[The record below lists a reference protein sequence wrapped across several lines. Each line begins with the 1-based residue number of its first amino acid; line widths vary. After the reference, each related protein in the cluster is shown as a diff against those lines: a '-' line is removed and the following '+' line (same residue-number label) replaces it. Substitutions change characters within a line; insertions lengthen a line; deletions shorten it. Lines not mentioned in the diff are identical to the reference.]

1 MDKITTVAQIEELY
15 GPVHPA
21 AIIKKIDHISDHYRA
36 YIDAA
41 PLMIVASAGVNEL
54 DCSPRGDRAGSFVRI
69 DDPHTILIPDRPG
82 NNRVDT
88 LRNIL
93 HDPRIALLFILPG
106 VGVTIRVNGRAEI
119 RADKPLRE
127 RFAVQGKLPKS
138 VIRVS
143 VISAFFHCPKA
154 FIRSDLWTPENY
166 VDPKSLPSV
175 GTMMAALEDSFDGE
189 AWDAEYP
196 ERIRQTIY

>member
-1 MDKITTVAQIEELY
+1 MDKITTVEEIEKLY
-15 GPVHPA
+15 GSVHPG

-41 PLMIVASAGVNEL
+41 PLMIVASSGINEL
-54 DCSPRGDRAGSFVRI
+54 DCSPRGDPAGSFVRI
-69 DDPHTILIPDRPG
+69 EDSHTILIPDRPG

-88 LRNIL
+88 LHNIL

-106 VGVTIRVNGRAEI
+106 IGVTIRVNGRAEI
-119 RADKPLRE
+119 SADMPLRE
-127 RFAVQGKLPKS
+127 SFAFAGKLPKS

-143 VISAFFHCPKA
+143 VMSAFFHCPKA
-154 FIRSDLWTPENY
+154 FIRSDLWKPEKY

-175 GTMMAALEDSFDGE
+175 GTMMEAIEESFDGE